1 MDLKQLSYFV
11 AVTEAGSFSKA
22 GARLNLAQ
30 PSISRQVALLEQ
42 ELGQRLLE
50 RNGRGVTPTAAGQA
64 LLGHAR
70 VMLSAAEQ
78 ARFDIREM
86 RNDPTGTVVLGL
98 PHRVAAGICVPLVQ
112 AFRLALPNAMVSVVE
127 GLSLS
132 LREGLIAGRVDVGLL
147 FDPAPT
153 PLLKYEKLLRERLV
167 LVTPAG
173 YRLPPL
179 VGLGSLPDF
188 PMVLPA
194 RPNPIRSLVD
204 AVLLPRHIVLDLV
217 AEVGAVQTAMALV
230 EKGIACSILPES
242 AMLLCDQPG
251 AVRQAPIGPPAMWNQ
266 LVLAMPTARPLSR
279 LTLETAK
286 LLRALDFRR
295 GT

>member
-1 MDLKQLSYFV
+1 
-11 AVTEAGSFSKA
+11 
-22 GARLNLAQ
+22 
-30 PSISRQVALLEQ
+30 
-42 ELGQRLLE
+42 
-50 RNGRGVTPTAAGQA
+50 
-64 LLGHAR
+64 
-70 VMLSAAEQ
+70 
-78 ARFDIREM
+78 
-86 RNDPTGTVVLGL
+86 
-98 PHRVAAGICVPLVQ
+98 
-112 AFRLALPNAMVSVVE
+112 
-127 GLSLS
+127 
-132 LREGLIAGRVDVGLL
+132 
-147 FDPAPT
+147 
-153 PLLKYEKLLRERLV
+153 
-167 LVTPAG
+167 
-173 YRLPPL
+173 
-179 VGLGSLPDF
+179 
-188 PMVLPA
+188 MVLPA